1 MYMMRYHSL
10 AQHPFH
16 FKAFTG
22 LKVEEFDRLCAA
34 IGDDWH
40 TQHLE
45 KLKQKNPKRK
55 RKPGAGHPFALP
67 TIKDRLLLTLV
78 WAKLYPSGLL
88 LEYLFGID
96 ESTVGRT
103 IKDVTPLL
111 KGRFLLSALKD
122 LHKGRKPLRTI
133 EELKALIPDLDAI
146 LADATEQKILRPK
159 DGRKRR
165 PYHSG
170 KKRNFTV
177 KTQIA
182 VNTKGLLIHASPTVG
197 GRTHD
202 YRLFKKSG
210 LPQIIPKGASFYGDS
225 GYQGIAR
232 DYPRFCA
239 HLPKKLLPG
248 IASLT
253 RSAKIAN
260 KKQRR
265 VRIVV
270 ENTICQLK
278 KYEVLRQDYRH
289 DRRNYNTFFQFVAN
303 IVNFRMLQ
311 RQNA

>member
-1 MYMMRYHSL
+1 MRYNSL
-10 AQHPFH
+10 AQHPYH
-16 FKAFTG
+16 FQAFTG
-22 LKVEEFDRLCAA
+22 LKVGEFDRLCVA
-34 IGDDWH
+34 IHDDWYI
-40 TQHLE
+40 QHLE
-45 KLKQKNPKRK
+45 KLKQKNPKPK

-67 TIKDRLLLTLV
+67 AIEDRLLLTLI

-103 IKDVTPLL
+103 IKDMTPLL
-111 KGRFLLSALKD
+111 KGRFLLSKLKD
-122 LHKGRKPLRTI
+122 WHKGKKQLRTI
-133 EELKALIPDLDAI
+133 AELKSLIPDLDAI

-170 KKRNFTV
+170 KKRAFTV

-182 VNTKGLLIHASPTVG
+182 VNTKGLIIHASPTVG

-210 LPQIIPKGASFYGDS
+210 LPQVIPKGTPFYGDS
-225 GYQGIAR
+225 GYQGVAR
-232 DYPRFCA
+232 DYPFLDAR
-239 HLPKKLLPG
+239 LPKKRTPG

-253 RSAKIAN
+253 RSQKIAN

-265 VRIVV
+265 VRIVA

-278 KYEVLRQDYRH
+278 KYEVLNQAYRH
-289 DRRNYNTFFQFVAN
+289 DRRNYNIFFQFVAN
-303 IVNFRMLQ
+303 IVNFRMLE
-311 RQNA
+311 RQTA